1 MTAEFFE
8 IPLSLPHAAVVS
20 FMFAGAAFL
29 YWTAYNATRTGIHR
43 WRGNRIS
50 RAEAPKLFAFNVGLS
65 VFLGFVALAGG
76 LGMAFD
82 LGMKP

>member
-1 MTAEFFE
+1 MTAEFFG
-8 IPLSLPHAAVVS
+8 IPFSLPHAAVVG

-29 YWTAYNATRTGIHR
+29 FWTAYKATATGIHQ
-43 WRGNRIS
+43 WRGNRVS
-50 RAEAPKLFAFNVGLS
+50 RAEAPKLFAFNVSLS
-65 VFLGFVALAGG
+65 VVLGFVAVAGG